1 MSLLTLR
8 YQEQVYASLD
18 AYLFGHEASA
28 VAAREAPRWRAW
40 MDNHFPTAETASET
54 AASTS

>member
-1 MSLLTLR
+1 
-8 YQEQVYASLD
+8 
-18 AYLFGHEASA
+18 LFGDEASA

-40 MDNHFPTAETASET
+40 MDEHFPTAETASET